1 MGEWTW
7 RTSSHSGA
15 TNGNCVE
22 IALPGER
29 HATVRDSKNPSQ
41 GRVDLTTPAW
51 QGLLRALD
59 ER

>member
-22 IALPGER
+22 IAHPGER
-29 HATVRDSKNPSQ
+29 HAAVRDSKNPPQ
-41 GRVDLTTPAW
+41 GRVELAAPAW
-51 QGLLRALD
+51 QNLLRALR
-59 ER
+59 E